1 MDLSTK
7 NRRYETCVRC
17 RKRWNISR
25 ERKVPL
31 AGYLCPDCVAGDK
44 RIQHALDRGTAKRI
58 AWAAAAA
65 MLTVILS
72 MWARAAAVEARG
84 STAWGGEMLVPLLPL
99 VGWCVW
105 RTVRDWWRVIREE
118 LHEEATR

>member
-17 RKRWNISR
+17 KKRWNISR

-44 RIQHALDRGTAKRI
+44 RIQHALERGTAKRI

-65 MLTVILS
+65 MLTLILS
-72 MWARAAAVEARG
+72 MWARAAAVVARG
-84 STAWGGEMLVPLLPL
+84 STAWGGEALAPVYVIAAWP
-99 VGWCVW
+99 VW
-105 RTVRDWWRVIREE
+105 RTVRDWIREAR
-118 LHEEATR
+118 HGMD

>member
-31 AGYLCPDCVAGDK
+31 AGYLCPDCVKANK
-44 RIQHALDRGTAKRI
+44 RIQRALNRRD
-58 AWAAAAA
+58 AA
-65 MLTVILS
+65 
-72 MWARAAAVEARG
+72 
-84 STAWGGEMLVPLLPL
+84 
-99 VGWCVW
+99 
-105 RTVRDWWRVIREE
+105 
-118 LHEEATR
+118 

>member
-31 AGYLCPDCVAGDK
+31 AGYLCPDCVSGDK
-44 RIQHALDRGTAKRI
+44 RMANALERRVAKQI
-58 AWAAAAA
+58 ARVCALAVVAVL
-65 MLTVILS
+65 LT
-72 MWARAAAVEARG
+72 MWARAQAVAWRG
-84 STAWGGEMLVPLLPL
+84 NTAWGGESLVPVYVIAAWP
-99 VGWCVW
+99 VW
-105 RTVRDWWRVIREE
+105 RTLRDWAREMRR
-118 LHEEATR
+118 EASR